1 MERVNPA
8 PRFLVRTLLNSD
20 FYLSR
25 EIRQLLAYPLGQIL
39 RIGIGI
45 ALDCRKWE
53 MNKMRNTKPDNGRE
67 WHTIFYR
74 QHRSAKQDVKTLLV
88 STVDPIVFAN
98 GRDVDPGFV
107 VVTVKRGFRE
117 RLGFTLQR
125 DIISQV
131 ILALEQ
137 AKAYLDTE
145 ADKLQEKL
153 NKTK

>member
-1 MERVNPA
+1 MERVKPA

-53 MNKMRNTKPDNGRE
+53 MNKMRNIKSDNGRG

-74 QHRSAKQDVKTLLV
+74 EHRSAKQDVKTLLV
-88 STVDPIVFAN
+88 STVDPTVFAN
-98 GRDVDPGFV
+98 GRNVDPGFV
-107 VVTVKRGFRE
+107 VVTVKRGHRE
-117 RLGFTLQR
+117 RLDFTLQR
-125 DIISQV
+125 DIINQV

-137 AKAYLDTE
+137 AKAYLDIE
-145 ADKLQEKL
+145 ADKLQEEIK
-153 NKTK
+153 

>member
-1 MERVNPA
+1 
-8 PRFLVRTLLNSD
+8 
-20 FYLSR
+20 
-25 EIRQLLAYPLGQIL
+25 
-39 RIGIGI
+39 
-45 ALDCRKWE
+45 
-53 MNKMRNTKPDNGRE
+53 MRNKKTDNGRG

-107 VVTVKRGFRE
+107 VVTVKRDFKE